1 MKKLILYSITII
13 LFIILFAADKKGNDL
28 WKESK
33 KKEAL
38 SLLKISKTKLED
50 SIRIRLGAVKS
61 IEALFKIHPHTT
73 YDEFS
78 GFAFQLMN
86 SNLPVRALQ
95 FADSETSVKYV
106 FPPKTNEI
114 TIKKKMTL
122 IKDDERSPYVKKAI
136 QTKKLTIQGP
146 FLLRQGGLGVA
157 ARNPIFRDNSF
168 FGLAIGIYDITAL
181 FNEALTGIIPEEL
194 NIVIK
199 DKNGGVIYG
208 NKVNSAISFSD
219 SLSFGNLGWT
229 IESSIKKEAFSLPFL
244 YRIIFI
250 GPAASLILCLFF
262 LLKNN
267 LDKNRELEEAVH
279 KKTLHLKK
287 ANENLVIEMNR
298 RKKTEDELFEEKLK
312 YQDLYDNAPVMLLE
326 ADPQDFKIK
335 SFNKTLI
342 NFTGYE
348 ESELLNS
355 AIFEFFTD
363 SFSKEKIMSE
373 LSQKGEIND
382 LEQKIIKKDKTPADT
397 ILTVKEVKNTR
408 GDLVSIR
415 ASFLDISEKKKL
427 ENRLLQTNKME
438 AIGKLAGGIAHDF
451 NNILS
456 AIMGY
461 SELSLYEI
469 DGTHSLKSNLE
480 EILKASTRAKGL
492 IKQILSFSRNSQVIF
507 DDIDIKALIFDSVS
521 MLKGSIPPEI
531 SIKINAKGNDYKT
544 AGDPIK
550 IHQVLLNLIT
560 NSVSAIDREKGLIEI
575 TLEKIKIDHSN
586 KNQFPEF
593 YLGRY
598 IRIIV
603 KDNGTGIKSE
613 DLKNIFDPYFSTKEI
628 DKGTG
633 LGLSVVHGIIKSHKG
648 YITVYSEFNK
658 GAEFHIYLPVTE
670 KQIKIEKTY
679 TAAPEGGNEK
689 ILLVDDEISIL
700 DLERKFLEN
709 IGYYVSCETN
719 PLSAVKLISEEP
731 DFFDLVITDI
741 TMPEMS
747 GDILIEQIREIRPDI
762 PVIVYT
768 GFNEKMNQIKSRTEY
783 FLMKPIDLKKLAV
796 VIREAVTASNT

>member
-1 MKKLILYSITII
+1 M
-13 LFIILFAADKKGNDL
+13 FF
-28 WKESK
+28 
-33 KKEAL
+33 
-38 SLLKISKTKLED
+38 
-50 SIRIRLGAVKS
+50 
-61 IEALFKIHPHTT
+61 
-73 YDEFS
+73 
-78 GFAFQLMN
+78 N
-86 SNLPVRALQ
+86 SC
-95 FADSETSVKYV
+95 
-106 FPPKTNEI
+106 
-114 TIKKKMTL
+114 
-122 IKDDERSPYVKKAI
+122 
-136 QTKKLTIQGP
+136 
-146 FLLRQGGLGVA
+146 
-157 ARNPIFRDNSF
+157 DN
-168 FGLAIGIYDITAL
+168 YPD
-181 FNEALTGIIPEEL
+181 TG
-194 NIVIK
+194 
-199 DKNGGVIYG
+199 
-208 NKVNSAISFSD
+208 
-219 SLSFGNLGWT
+219 
-229 IESSIKKEAFSLPFL
+229 
-244 YRIIFI
+244 
-250 GPAASLILCLFF
+250 
-262 LLKNN
+262 
-267 LDKNRELEEAVH
+267 
-279 KKTLHLKK
+279 
-287 ANENLVIEMNR
+287 
-298 RKKTEDELFEEKLK
+298 
-312 YQDLYDNAPVMLLE
+312 
-326 ADPQDFKIK
+326 
-335 SFNKTLI
+335 
-342 NFTGYE
+342 GYE

-382 LEQKIIKKDKTPADT
+382 LEQKIIKNDKTPADT

-415 ASFLDISEKKKL
+415 ASFIDISEKKKL

-469 DGTHSLKSNLE
+469 DDTHSLKSNLE

-531 SIKINAKGNDYKT
+531 SIKINAKENDYKT

-613 DLKNIFDPYFSTKEI
+613 DLKNIFDPYFSTKEM

-670 KQIKIEKTY
+670 KQVKIEKTY

-719 PLSAVKLISEEP
+719 PLSAVTLIREEP

-768 GFNEKMNQIKSRTEY
+768 GFNEKMNQIKSKTEY